1 MCFVPWFGKLL
12 PTDVLTMTFASLHMT
27 GETGEILIP
36 LKWWKLRTHEGQM
49 RDGPCPAPAPLRRRV
64 RIAIP
69 LLSPPP
75 SSFGFSNLKPAAFPA
90 RAGAQRRERAG
101 PRASQP
107 RLGGSRP
114 APRMRPRPHARATR
128 TRATAGGRS
137 VGSSQHPVS
146 RLSDPAERLSP
157 GVGAVDRDRLGGKR
171 RDGRGRAGQPQ
182 FPGAGPGRGGRGRGG
197 PCVCGTVSVTLKQK
211 WFRGCQGQHPRP
223 SRSPAAVA
231 DMEPVASNIQVL
243 LQAAEFLERRE
254 RGEDRPRA
262 RAGVGS
268 QLGQSMARGQLA
280 RCLPHIHRS
289 ARASGQGVTGERVLA
304 PKTFP

>member
-1 MCFVPWFGKLL
+1 MVEAEDSRGA
-12 PTDVLTMTFASLHMT
+12 DAGLTVSCA
-27 GETGEILIP
+27 
-36 LKWWKLRTHEGQM
+36 R
-49 RDGPCPAPAPLRRRV
+49 APPQARAQRRLS
-64 RIAIP
+64 

-90 RAGAQRRERAG
+90 RAGAPWRERAG

-107 RLGGSRP
+107 RL
-114 APRMRPRPHARATR
+114 APRMRPRPRARATR

-171 RDGRGRAGQPQ
+171 RDGRDRAGRPQ
-182 FPGAGPGRGGRGRGG
+182 FPGAGPGRGGRGRGGRGRGG

-223 SRSPAAVA
+223 SCSPAAVA

-262 RAGVGS
+262 RAEVGS
-268 QLGQSMARGQLA
+268 QLGQSTARGQLA
-280 RCLPHIHRS
+280 RCRPHIHRS